1 VWRDEWDRIV
11 HIVAASGAAGFVV
24 GAVRIVISY
33 RYETK
38 LQWLAVMCGTVF
50 IAVITG
56 LLVADTDL
64 SPAWASAVI
73 GLSAF
78 VADNLILALLT
89 IAKSV
94 GANPLRAIR
103 RIMAAVRGLP
113 PPTDSDRAPLK

>member
-1 VWRDEWDRIV
+1 MWRDDWDRIV
-11 HIVAASGAAGFVV
+11 QIVAASSAAGAVV
-24 GAVRIVISY
+24 GAIRIVVSY
-33 RYETK
+33 RYEGK
-38 LQWLAVMCGTVF
+38 WQWLAVMLGTVF

-73 GLSAF
+73 GISAF

-89 IAKSV
+89 VARSI

-103 RIMAAVRGLP
+103 RIVAAARGLP
-113 PPTDSDRAPLK
+113 TPPDTDKTPL